1 MDKEDIKVLATNR
14 KARHEYFI
22 EDTIEAGIALKG
34 TEVKS
39 VRNGKCNIKDS
50 FAMVEN
56 GEVYL
61 YNMHISPYEQGN
73 IYNQDPLRKRKLL
86 LHKREIRRLDGYLKQ
101 KGYTLIPIRMY
112 LKKGLVKVEL
122 SIAKGKK
129 LYDKRETIAKKE
141 AERKIE
147 RQLKERY

>member
-56 GEVYL
+56 SEVYL

-101 KGYTLIPIRMY
+101 RGYTLIPIRIY
-112 LKKGLVKVEL
+112 LKQGLVKVEL
-122 SIAKGKK
+122 SVAKGKK